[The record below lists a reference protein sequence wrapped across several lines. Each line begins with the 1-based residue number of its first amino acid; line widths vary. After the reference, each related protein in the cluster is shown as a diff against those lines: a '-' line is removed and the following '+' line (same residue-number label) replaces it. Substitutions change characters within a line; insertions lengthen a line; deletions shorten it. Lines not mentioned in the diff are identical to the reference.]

1 MITGIDA
8 LLAKYARQFP
18 HNSNGGGTITV
29 QLIKGPSSS
38 SVDPIAARRAAALHA
53 KRMAASSEANTA
65 ASSGGGGMSY
75 SNSSGAEETSDDGG
89 GGRASNLGAAAAVVE
104 LKFPRLAKFVDT
116 VTPPNFN
123 TMLKDGRMYEEEVPK
138 AKVSTID
145 KIPDIYQLC
154 SCCMNTLCVYF
165 LGELMLMM
173 MMMMM
178 MHVSYFWH
186 MNIFNHLSRLFAC
199 HRNAVLCTECL
210 FQREAFV
217 SGRNALC
224 SHSIR
229 PLEDSPHIR
238 IYFIT
243 ETILTFL

>member
-53 KRMAASSEANTA
+53 KRMVASSEANTA
-65 ASSGGGGMSY
+65 ASGGGGGMSY

-178 MHVSYFWH
+178 MMHVSYFWH
-186 MNIFNHLSRLFAC
+186 MIYS
-199 HRNAVLCTECL
+199 TIYPD
-210 FQREAFV
+210 
-217 SGRNALC
+217 C
-224 SHSIR
+224 SHAIETQFYALSAYFRGRLLSAVGMRCAVILFDR
-229 PLEDSPHIR
+229 WKTPHISV
-238 IYFIT
+238 FISSRKRY
-243 ETILTFL
+243 